1 MLQTCRRCFS
11 RLKEGQRV
19 AFCGTGVYHEL
30 KSDVSFAID
39 KANLVVEPDSL
50 VHATGD
56 QCEYEDG
63 F

>member
-1 MLQTCRRCFS
+1 MLKRCQRCFS

-19 AFCGTGVYHEL
+19 GFCGEGTYHEL

-39 KANLVVEPDSL
+39 RDELVVEPESL
-50 VHATGD
+50 VHAHGSD
-56 QCEYEDG
+56 CDYEEG